1 MTTVA
6 EVKKWTRAILAEH
19 PDLAL
24 KPRKLYLRPV
34 RHIYRYIHFLGS
46 SDRTHSKPTAG
57 FMIMFG
63 PPTGRLSDNWSRELI
78 VGWSTDVDFH
88 ERLAI
93 HIRQTLAYPF
103 RPLAEIEDLYCLMQ
117 EGRLHWQHEELL
129 PLSSDAFLHAS
140 VLAAL
145 GRLTEVCVVAQ
156 AYIDKEEARYL
167 AIKASGEALLDT
179 PRKRSEGVSRIQL
192 ANQFL
197 KPMNDMREL
206 IALANAD
213 DRRGVAAVL
222 HRWEET
228 NAQRLGIEDAWEP
241 TCFPLERD
249 L

>member
-6 EVKKWTRAILAEH
+6 EVKKWTRPILAEH

-34 RHIYRYIHFLGS
+34 RHIYRYIQFLGS

-78 VGWSTDVDFH
+78 VGWSTDAGFH
-88 ERLAI
+88 DRLAV

-103 RPLAEIEDLYCLMQ
+103 RPLAEIEDLYRLMQ

-145 GRLTEVCVVAQ
+145 GRLAEACVVAQ
-156 AYIDKEEARYL
+156 VYIDKEEARYL
-167 AIKASGEALLDT
+167 AIRASGEALLDK
-179 PRKRSEGVSRIQL
+179 PRKRSEGESRIQL
-192 ANQFL
+192 ANHFL
-197 KPMNDMREL
+197 RPMDDMRVL

-213 DRRGVAAVL
+213 NRRGVAAL
-222 HRWEET
+222 LQRWEET
-228 NAQRLGIEDAWEP
+228 NARRLGIEGAWEP
-241 TCFPLERD
+241 SPFPLERE